1 MGKELFFSKMLSFL
15 LLVLNGYFSVV
26 VFFFSS
32 DRTIDAYFHKR
43 NGVSNQKNISLME
56 DR

>member
-1 MGKELFFSKMLSFL
+1 MGKELFFSKMLSFF

-26 VFFFSS
+26 VCFFFS